1 LSNEPRCTSCHAGYG
16 WTDMNYDFTKQDN
29 VDCLA
34 CHDNTGTYKKFGT
47 DAGHPSTPTAN
58 SSRWRAAGQKAF
70 KAPTSPGS
78 LST

>member
-1 LSNEPRCTSCHAGYG
+1 
-16 WTDMNYDFTKQDN
+16 MNYDFTKQDN

-47 DAGHPSTPTAN
+47 DAGYPLYADREFEPME
-58 SSRWRAAGQKAF
+58 GPPGKKAF